1 MDLTPSIAS
10 SNPPYGLWVL
20 IAPQFDGGC
29 DRRGRE
35 DTTSAGTDLYEN
47 RVSLSGEGKSFYIDS
62 MYLYENRVT
71 MGTSVQV
78 SST

>member
-1 MDLTPSIAS
+1 MKTARACETAG
-10 SNPPYGLWVL
+10 N
-20 IAPQFDGGC
+20 DGGC

-35 DTTSAGTDLYEN
+35 DTMSAGTDLYEN

>member
-1 MDLTPSIAS
+1 MRST
-10 SNPPYGLWVL
+10 GE
-20 IAPQFDGGC
+20 GGY
-29 DRRGRE
+29 DVG
-35 DTTSAGTDLYEN
+35 GTDLYEN